1 MQLAASTSAV
11 DGSTRRSQGQDGAG
25 SPPLLEATLSLCT
38 LSLGSKDPC
47 AEVTCSFGSTC
58 VRSADGQ
65 TARCVC
71 PASCSG
77 VAESIVC
84 GSDGKDYRSECDLN
98 KHACDKQENVFKKF
112 DGACGECPGPQWVS
126 HGKWFL
132 RRDKWKWEGL
142 GGKAQPLQGCL
153 VMTVDACN

>member
-1 MQLAASTSAV
+1 MQLAASALEV
-11 DGSTRRSQGQDGAG
+11 DSSTHRSQGQDGAG
-25 SPPLLEATLSLCT
+25 SPLLVETMLSLCT
-38 LSLGSKDPC
+38 LSSGSKDPC

-112 DGACGECPGPQWVS
+112 DGACGECPGPHWVL
-126 HGKWFL
+126 HGKCFL
-132 RRDKWKWEGL
+132 HRER
-142 GGKAQPLQGCL
+142 
-153 VMTVDACN
+153 

>member
-1 MQLAASTSAV
+1 MEGERLAVRGSGARSSIPPGSKRRTLGVIGAAV
-11 DGSTRRSQGQDGAG
+11 GETPAMLTPC
-25 SPPLLEATLSLCT
+25 PPP
-38 LSLGSKDPC
+38 GSKDPC

-65 TARCVC
+65 GAKCVC

-77 VAESIVC
+77 VPESLVC

-112 DGACGECPGPQWVS
+112 DGACGESPAPGGHRVFIFI
-126 HGKWFL
+126 FL
-132 RRDKWKWEGL
+132 VCARRG
-142 GGKAQPLQGCL
+142 
-153 VMTVDACN
+153 